1 MGSWNA
7 TCAITNLPIF
17 YGEEVY
23 VFLLQ
28 AKPIPTSKCYPDFL
42 YGVLPIHFKGT
53 YNDYGAVENCKG
65 PLLNTLMNIVKTN
78 LVEMPLSD
86 YDNVGVTKSN
96 LNIKTLFEFDHSR
109 TLFVNEYKK
118 VALTHIQIKKHVLDT
133 IIQEYKVTIYNTKYD
148 RDMPYGGDNI
158 GFISVGYDYVYDAV
172 SKYIMSLQEDV
183 LNQNYKWTT
192 QEKFFTMDNM
202 RHGLITTPYRLLI
215 SFLNGELEGVSIN
228 DFTHHNVVDYILNKY
243 MEDCRG
249 VWTPSSGAGSQ
260 DSSTTAQELRV
271 KLIIEGSEIC
281 NNRWNDE

>member
-1 MGSWNA
+1 MGSWNG

-17 YGEEVY
+17 YGEDVY

-42 YGVLPIHFKGT
+42 YGVLPLHFEGT

-65 PLLNTLMNIVKTN
+65 PLLNTIIDIIKTN

-86 YDNVGVTKSN
+86 YDNIEVTKSN
-96 LNIKTLFEFDHSR
+96 LNIKTFFEFDHAR
-109 TLFVNEYKK
+109 TLFVDEYKK
-118 VALTHIQIKKHVLDT
+118 VELTHIQIKKNVLDT

-148 RDMPYGGDNI
+148 SNKPYGGDNI

-215 SFLNGELEGVSIN
+215 EFLDGSLKDVELK
-228 DFTHHNVVDYILNKY
+228 DFVHQNVIDFMLNKY
-243 MEDCRG
+243 MEDSRG
-249 VWTPSSGAGSQ
+249 VWSPCSGLGSQ
-260 DSSTTAQELRV
+260 ESSTIAQELKA
-271 KLIIEGSEIC
+271 KLIVNESKTC
-281 NNRWNDE
+281 NRWYDE

>member
-1 MGSWNA
+1 MGSWNS

-42 YGVLPIHFKGT
+42 YGVLPIHFEGT
-53 YNDYGAVENCKG
+53 YDDYGAVENCKG
-65 PLLNTLMNIVKTN
+65 PLLNTLMNIIMDN

-86 YDNVGVTKSN
+86 YDKVKVTKSN
-96 LNIKTLFEFDHSR
+96 LNVKTLFEFDHLR

-133 IIQEYKVTIYNTKYD
+133 IIREYKVTIYNPKYD
-148 RDMPYGGDNI
+148 VNKPYGGDNVGTI
-158 GFISVGYDYVYDAV
+158 NVGYDYLYNAV
-172 SKYIMSLQEDV
+172 NEYIIPLQEDV
-183 LNQNYKWTT
+183 LNQKHDWYI
-192 QEKFFTMDNM
+192 QEKFFTMDNV
-202 RHGLITTPYRLLI
+202 RHGLITTPYRLLM
-215 SFLNGELEGVSIN
+215 SFLNGELENVTTN
-228 DFTHHNVVDYILNKY
+228 DFIHQNIVDYILNKY
-243 MEDCRG
+243 MEDSRG

-260 DSSTTAQELRV
+260 DDSTTAQELRA
-271 KLIIEGSEIC
+271 KLIIKSAKMC